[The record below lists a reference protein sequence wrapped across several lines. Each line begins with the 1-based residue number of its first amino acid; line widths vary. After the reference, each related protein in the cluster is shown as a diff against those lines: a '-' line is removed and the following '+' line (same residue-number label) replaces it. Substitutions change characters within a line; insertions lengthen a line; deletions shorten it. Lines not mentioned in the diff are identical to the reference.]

1 MLKKL
6 FPLLGLVAVV
16 AIPAFAQNN
25 IPKTVSGPNTTAR
38 LSGLEADLARYLEI
52 DDDDDDKMAAPGR
65 PRIVG
70 TKATG
75 VKASVMVN
83 TAAFSRKAFDLVNEK
98 RKELGLTLLS
108 WNDELANAAT
118 LHSQNMAEFNFFSHR
133 GLDNKMVSDRADAAK
148 VGKWRAIGE
157 NIAFNRGYADP
168 VAKAVE
174 LWLDS
179 PQHKRNM
186 LSPDWKESAI
196 GIAVN
201 DEGAYYFTQVFLLK
215 K

>member
-1 MLKKL
+1 M
-6 FPLLGLVAVV
+6 GLVA
-16 AIPAFAQNN
+16 AMAFPAFAQNN
-25 IPKTVSGPNTTAR
+25 TPKPASGPNTNAR
-38 LSGLEADLARYLEI
+38 LSSLEADFARYLEM
-52 DDDDDDKMAAPGR
+52 DDDDEKTAAPGR
-65 PRIVG
+65 PRIVA

-75 VKASVMVN
+75 VKASVVVN

-98 RKELGLTLLS
+98 RRELGLSPLN

-118 LHSQNMAEFNFFSHR
+118 MHSQNMAEFNFFSHR

-168 VAKAVE
+168 VTKAVE

-186 LSPDWKESAI
+186 LSSDWKESAI